1 MLQILLLD
9 LGKAELAS
17 VAAAPNESSQW
28 LGAVVLW
35 RMEVAA
41 A

>member
-1 MLQILLLD
+1 MLQFLLLD
-9 LGKAELAS
+9 QGQAEPAS
-17 VAAAPNESSQW
+17 VAAAPNEFSQW

>member
-1 MLQILLLD
+1 MLQFIQLD
-9 LGKAELAS
+9 QGQAELAS
-17 VAAAPNESSQW
+17 VAAARNESSQW